1 MAITVPQ
8 HVPVHPLT
16 VDDYHR
22 MIEAGVFGEDDRVEL
37 LEGVLVEMRPISP
50 EHARVVA
57 RLTVH
62 FAAAMVA
69 GTAIARVQSPLTRRD
84 DRSEPEPDL
93 LVVAT
98 EPVVGHPETALLAVE
113 VAVTSHA
120 VDRLQKARV
129 YARAGIPE
137 YWVVDVPGQTIE
149 VRSEPTPDG
158 YVLTRTAR
166 PGDVVE
172 ALAVPDTAA
181 LDVRALFAAPTA
193 R

>member
-22 MIEAGVFGEDDRVEL
+22 MIEAGVFDEGDRVEL
-37 LEGVLVEMRPISP
+37 LEGVLVEMSPISP
-50 EHARVVA
+50 EHARMVS

-69 GTAIARVQSPLTRRD
+69 RSAIARVQSPLTRRD
-84 DRSEPEPDL
+84 DLSEPEPDV
-93 LVVAT
+93 LVVAA
-98 EPVVGHPETALLAVE
+98 EPVSGHPETALLAIE

-137 YWVVDVPGQTIE
+137 YWVVDVPGQAIE
-149 VRSEPTPDG
+149 IRSEPTPDG

-166 PGDVVE
+166 PGDAVT

-181 LDVRALFAAPTA
+181 LDVRALFAVPAP